1 MATYM
6 IEINE
11 RTNKG
16 KALRNFLECEDVV
29 RLKPFIAGGDLLL
42 REIAT
47 GLIDEKV
54 EPNIRAYIWDNKDDI
69 NKTLLLCK
77 ERNEYEERKSQRQR
91 ELENQIKTFK

>member
-29 RLKPFIAGGDLLL
+29 RLKPLIGGDLLL
-42 REIAT
+42 REIAA
-47 GLIDEKV
+47 GLLDVKKMREGKIQK
-54 EPNIRAYIWDNKDDI
+54 
-69 NKTLLLCK
+69 KTIEQML
-77 ERNEYEERKSQRQR
+77 NG
-91 ELENQIKTFK
+91 N